1 MTKAAT
7 IFILTLMA
15 LSTIAV
21 AQTRKIVRAEV
32 PFEFIA
38 HGKTMPAAFYTITV
52 SGSSQLS
59 IRSGKSFVIALSNA
73 TVLLQPAVATVL
85 VFHRYGAHYFLSGI
99 RCEGE
104 DRGYDLLAAKAEM
117 GRQSKN
123 ATEGEIAL
131 IAAAK

>member
-1 MTKAAT
+1 MKKAAT
-7 IFILTLMA
+7 TLILTLMA
-15 LSTIAV
+15 LSTIAA

-52 SGSSQLS
+52 SRNSQLS
-59 IRSGKSFVIALSNA
+59 ISSGKSFVIALSNA
-73 TVLLQPAVATVL
+73 TLLSQPALATVL

-104 DRGYDLLAAKAEM
+104 DRGYELHAAKAEM
-117 GRQSKN
+117 ELQSK
-123 ATEGEIAL
+123 AAIEGEIAL